1 MIAGEKCHAIKNKI
15 NFMLYKNETL
25 EMECAKL
32 ENDMRAL
39 QRKKLVFIIILVK
52 ILKMIIY

>member
-1 MIAGEKCHAIKNKI
+1 MIAGEKSNAIKNKI

-32 ENDMRAL
+32 ENDMRSL
-39 QRKKLVFIIILVK
+39 QRKKLVYIIILFK
-52 ILKMIIY
+52 RIKMIIY